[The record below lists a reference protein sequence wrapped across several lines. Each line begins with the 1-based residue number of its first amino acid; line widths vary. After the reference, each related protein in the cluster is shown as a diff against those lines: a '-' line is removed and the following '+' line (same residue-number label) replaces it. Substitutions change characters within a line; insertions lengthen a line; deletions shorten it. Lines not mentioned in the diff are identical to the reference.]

1 MTGFEK
7 HFSIKSSDVKTRRFG
22 DDMLLL
28 SNANYSNS
36 NKLVNV
42 IYIMFTIILVINF
55 TLVNIGTPSPKKGS
69 LYTLSWGMKLNFFGD
84 LNLKTEVIVLFMDSA
99 VWNLPFQCLGP

>member
-1 MTGFEK
+1 MMTGFEK

-28 SNANYSNS
+28 SNENYSNS

-42 IYIMFTIILVINF
+42 IYI
-55 TLVNIGTPSPKKGS
+55 
-69 LYTLSWGMKLNFFGD
+69 
-84 LNLKTEVIVLFMDSA
+84 
-99 VWNLPFQCLGP
+99 